1 MEQIYGILEAEK
13 GFYGRSRWVG
23 GGKGLY
29 GWVVYG
35 RVLGKRVIGRGL
47 YRRSAAPELWTPVG
61 KEVKQALTGAIVA
74 CSQLRPFLRSGH
86 QPAPGLVVLGECPA
100 AALST

>member
-1 MEQIYGILEAEK
+1 MDQIDGILEAEK

-47 YRRSAAPELWTPVG
+47 YTLQFLFSTILTLWFLSCTLLS
-61 KEVKQALTGAIVA
+61 KVKRFGQSV
-74 CSQLRPFLRSGH
+74 
-86 QPAPGLVVLGECPA
+86 LV
-100 AALST
+100 

>member
-1 MEQIYGILEAEK
+1 MIRCVQRPAVRGSCQLDP
-13 GFYGRSRWVG
+13 
-23 GGKGLY
+23 
-29 GWVVYG
+29 VV
-35 RVLGKRVIGRGL
+35 RGENI
-47 YRRSAAPELWTPVG
+47 SKSWAAPELWTPVG

-100 AALST
+100 AALSM